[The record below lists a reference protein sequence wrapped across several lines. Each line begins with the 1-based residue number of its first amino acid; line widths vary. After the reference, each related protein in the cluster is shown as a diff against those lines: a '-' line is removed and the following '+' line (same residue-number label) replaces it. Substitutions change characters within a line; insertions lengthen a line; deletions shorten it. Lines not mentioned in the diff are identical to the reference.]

1 VVWKCAPPVPRR
13 SSNQVGWLLFF
24 NSPVTQLKVRA
35 KMVNATFQLWLG
47 EIVARLG
54 DNWVSGI
61 DD

>member
-1 VVWKCAPPVPRR
+1 
-13 SSNQVGWLLFF
+13 VGWLLFF